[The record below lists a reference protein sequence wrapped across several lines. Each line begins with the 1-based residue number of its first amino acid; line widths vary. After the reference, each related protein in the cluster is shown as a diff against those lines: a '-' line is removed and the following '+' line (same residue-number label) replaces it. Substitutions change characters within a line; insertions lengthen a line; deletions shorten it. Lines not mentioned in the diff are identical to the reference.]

1 MLETF
6 ITSKIRREILAK
18 FLLVPKASY
27 HIRDLGRLV
36 GTEINAVRR
45 ELIHLDKAGFLK
57 KRHSGN
63 RLYYEISRDFI
74 LFNELIKI
82 FAFDYGFGKTLIKNK
97 EKLGRTRFALISLEF
112 LKGRVSNS
120 SQIDLLIVGNINQTV
135 LEPIIIAEQGRLEHE
150 LNYMMLTE
158 AEFNFQK
165 KRRDPLLMGTLGQ
178 ARLILWGDE
187 QKYCGLV

>member
-6 ITSKIRREILAK
+6 ITSKIRREILAR

-45 ELIHLDKAGFLK
+45 ELIHLDKAGLLK

-63 RLYYEISRDFI
+63 RLYYELSHDFMFI
-74 LFNELIKI
+74 NELIKL
-82 FAFDYGFGKTLIKNK
+82 FSLDYGIGHTLIKNK
-97 EKLGRTRFALISLEF
+97 EKLGPTRFALISLEF
-112 LKGRVSNS
+112 LKGRVSNH
-120 SQIDLLIVGNINQTV
+120 SQVDLLIVGNINQTI
-135 LEPIIIAEQGRLEHE
+135 LEPIIAAEQGRLEHE
-150 LNYMMLTE
+150 INYMSLTE

-165 KRRDPLLMGTLGQ
+165 KRRDPLLMGTLSQ